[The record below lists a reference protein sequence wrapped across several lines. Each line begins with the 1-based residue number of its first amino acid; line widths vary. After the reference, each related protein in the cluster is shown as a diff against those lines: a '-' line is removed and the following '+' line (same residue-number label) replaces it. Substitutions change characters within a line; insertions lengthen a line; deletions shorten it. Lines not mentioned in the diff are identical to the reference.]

1 MEKPKIQFSD
11 AEMELLCNKDIIL
24 TKNKALEKVKQ
35 LLGNLQDECQTYI
48 LKRSILAQHE
58 IFSFHPKISKGE
70 NYLGLPYL
78 ILDYPRCFQQQN
90 IFAVRTMLWWGNFYS
105 TTLHIAGRFKSEF
118 ANKIENA
125 STFLSNGDYFIGINP
140 NPWVH
145 HFEESNYARINTLNK
160 EEFLRVCNT
169 HEHIKLAVNTSINS
183 NKIEEKLANSWK
195 DIITL
200 CFD

>member
-1 MEKPKIQFSD
+1 MEETKIQFSN
-11 AEMELLCNKDIIL
+11 AEIELLCNKDIIL
-24 TKNKALEKVKQ
+24 TKNKALQKVKQ

-48 LKRSILAQHE
+48 LKRPILAQHE

-78 ILDYPRCFQQQN
+78 ILDYPRSFQQQN
-90 IFAVRTMLWWGNFYS
+90 IFAIRTMFWWGNFYS

-118 ANKIENA
+118 THRIENA
-125 STFLSNGDYFIGINP
+125 FTPLSNGDYYIGVNP
-140 NPWVH
+140 DPWAH

-160 EEFLRVCNT
+160 EEFLHVCNT

-183 NKIEEKLANSWK
+183 KKIEEKLANSWK